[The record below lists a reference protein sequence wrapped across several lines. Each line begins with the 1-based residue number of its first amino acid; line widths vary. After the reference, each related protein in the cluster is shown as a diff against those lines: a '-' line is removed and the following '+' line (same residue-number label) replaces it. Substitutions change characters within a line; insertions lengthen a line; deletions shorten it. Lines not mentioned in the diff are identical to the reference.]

1 MTHSDGNVA
10 GWEFP
15 RTVLSSTSTETSQA
29 ASPGKASMVAQPAA
43 SEAPRRPVLPAPLG
57 STTATC
63 PATASS
69 APAGDASQGA
79 AASQYP
85 TMGSPPGAAAASR
98 DASQSEK
105 VTAEGLL
112 RKLQLLTAS
121 EKKECAEESRGALVK
136 LWREKAKPEKKGKA
150 FRGIIDPQ
158 CMTGIPELL
167 QARCGEKKVYHL
179 YVNVIM
185 MDRVVTCRSCV
196 FLSVNLT

>member
-1 MTHSDGNVA
+1 
-10 GWEFP
+10 
-15 RTVLSSTSTETSQA
+15 
-29 ASPGKASMVAQPAA
+29 
-43 SEAPRRPVLPAPLG
+43 
-57 STTATC
+57 
-63 PATASS
+63 
-69 APAGDASQGA
+69 
-79 AASQYP
+79 
-85 TMGSPPGAAAASR
+85 MGSPPGAAAASR

-167 QARCGEKKVYHL
+167 QARCGEKKGVPF
-179 YVNVIM
+179 V
-185 MDRVVTCRSCV
+185 C
-196 FLSVNLT
+196 

>member
-1 MTHSDGNVA
+1 
-10 GWEFP
+10 
-15 RTVLSSTSTETSQA
+15 
-29 ASPGKASMVAQPAA
+29 MVAQPAA

-79 AASQYP
+79 AISQYP

-167 QARCGEKKVYHL
+167 QARCGEKK
-179 YVNVIM
+179 
-185 MDRVVTCRSCV
+185 RVPFVC
-196 FLSVNLT
+196 

>member
-1 MTHSDGNVA
+1 M
-10 GWEFP
+10 
-15 RTVLSSTSTETSQA
+15 
-29 ASPGKASMVAQPAA
+29 
-43 SEAPRRPVLPAPLG
+43 PAPLG

-121 EKKECAEESRGALVK
+121 EKKECAEESRGVLVK

-150 FRGIIDPQ
+150 FLPWNYRPAVHDWHSRIVAG
-158 CMTGIPELL
+158 EV
-167 QARCGEKKVYHL
+167 GEKKGYHL

>member
-1 MTHSDGNVA
+1 
-10 GWEFP
+10 
-15 RTVLSSTSTETSQA
+15 
-29 ASPGKASMVAQPAA
+29 
-43 SEAPRRPVLPAPLG
+43 
-57 STTATC
+57 
-63 PATASS
+63 
-69 APAGDASQGA
+69 
-79 AASQYP
+79 
-85 TMGSPPGAAAASR
+85 MGSPPGAAAASR

-121 EKKECAEESRGALVK
+121 EKKECAEESHGALVK

-167 QARCGEKKVYHL
+167 QARCGEKKGYHL

-196 FLSVNLT
+196 FLSVSLT